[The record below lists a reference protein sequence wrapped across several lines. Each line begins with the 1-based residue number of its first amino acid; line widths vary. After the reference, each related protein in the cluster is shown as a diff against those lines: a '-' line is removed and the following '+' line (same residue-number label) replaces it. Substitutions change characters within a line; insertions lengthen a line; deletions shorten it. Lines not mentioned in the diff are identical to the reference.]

1 MDSFMRLMLYSN
13 EMDIAGLILSS
24 STYHY
29 AGGTMKDGTVVKP
42 YRWTGTK
49 WASEVLDNY
58 AKVYQI
64 FVQMQKDIQ
73 NQITLRAF

>member
-1 MDSFMRLMLYSN
+1 MRLMLYSN

-49 WASEVLDNY
+49 
-58 AKVYQI
+58 
-64 FVQMQKDIQ
+64 
-73 NQITLRAF
+73 